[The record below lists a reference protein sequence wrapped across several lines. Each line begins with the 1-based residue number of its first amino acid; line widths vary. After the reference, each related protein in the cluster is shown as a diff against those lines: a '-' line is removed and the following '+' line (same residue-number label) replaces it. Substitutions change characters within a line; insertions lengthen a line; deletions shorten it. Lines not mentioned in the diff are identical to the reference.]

1 MWTWAATLLQSSNV
15 AYKYGISGPF
25 WYASGA
31 TIQVLLFAVL
41 AVEIKRK
48 CPAIHTICEVIL
60 ARWGTAAHLTI
71 MCFVIATQLIVTGML
86 ILGGAAVV
94 NALSGMDIYAASFLI
109 PLAAAPFTMQGGL
122 LATFI
127 SSWAQVAII
136 YVAML
141 IFLWKIY
148 VGQGSDLV
156 WESLMLAS
164 EKNPVLD
171 NREGTYLTM
180 WSTNGLIFGICNI
193 VGNFGTVFVDNAYW
207 QNAIAARPSG
217 TYKGYLMGGIAWF
230 SIPFSMATTLGLAA
244 RSMDLPITKTEAGL
258 GLVPPA
264 VAVHILGEGGAFLIL
279 FQLFMA
285 VTATACAEQI
295 SASAVFAYDIYK
307 RYMHPGATGKQILF
321 VSQVGV
327 FMWSVFSGVLATIL
341 FELEIGLGWIYV
353 AMGNFIGS
361 AVFPVAFALTWKRC
375 SAVGAIAGCWCG
387 LGLSMLAWCL
397 AAQSSKLGKGEK
409 VVNVNTLGDD
419 LPSLAGNLVALFSSP
434 VICIIVSLISPQRD
448 FEWEDLKR
456 KTEGWLVQD
465 DISEADRVSQSE
477 LIGMNHGQEDSE
489 EELNKVLF
497 FSYWFG
503 GGLSFVLIIVWPL
516 LTLPQVSFSKDY
528 WSWWVAIGFL
538 WAHGAAV
545 VTMVYPLW
553 EIRAELYAFIS
564 GKKPEEAPA
573 PTANKAA
580 ASDPDLVIKAADA
593 SVGQAA
599 QDPAIL
605 LVPNPRADPDT
616 DQKFLVGSAFGLAVT
631 SDITLVEGS

>member
-1 MWTWAATLLQSSNV
+1 M
-15 AYKYGISGPF
+15 
-25 WYASGA
+25 
-31 TIQVLLFAVL
+31 
-41 AVEIKRK
+41 
-48 CPAIHTICEVIL
+48 
-60 ARWGTAAHLTI
+60 
-71 MCFVIATQLIVTGML
+71 ATQLIVTGML

-127 SSWAQVAII
+127 SSWAQVSII

-148 VGQGSDLV
+148 VGQGSDIV
-156 WESLMLAS
+156 WENLMLAS

-217 TYKGYLMGGIAWF
+217 TYKGYLIGGIAWF
-230 SIPFSMATTLGLAA
+230 CIPFTMATTLGLAA
-244 RSMDLPITKTEAGL
+244 RAMDLPITRQEAGL

-307 RYMHPGATGKQILF
+307 RYLNTKASGKQILF
-321 VSQVGV
+321 VSRVGV
-327 FMWSVFSGVLATIL
+327 FLWSIFSGVLATIL
-341 FELEIGLGWIYV
+341 FELKIGLGWIYV

-375 SAVGAIAGCWCG
+375 SGAGAIAGCWGG

-397 AAQSSKLGKGEK
+397 AAQTSKLGGGEK
-409 VVNVNTLGDD
+409 KVNVDTLGDD

-434 VICIIVSLISPQRD
+434 IICVIVSLIAPQKD
-448 FEWEDLKR
+448 FEWDQLKK
-456 KTEGWLVQD
+456 KTEEWLVED
-465 DISEADRVSQSE
+465 DIDEAERVTHSE
-477 LIGMNHGQEDSE
+477 LIGMNHGKEDSE

-503 GGLSFVLIIVWPL
+503 GGLSIVLIVVWPL
-516 LTLPQVSFSKDY
+516 LTLPEVNFSKSY
-528 WSWWVAIGFL
+528 WNWWVAIGFL

-553 EIRAELYAFIS
+553 EIRAELHAFFT
-564 GKKPEEAPA
+564 GAKPEEPPA
-573 PTANKAA
+573 PPKADAPDPALKAA
-580 ASDPDLVIKAADA
+580 EVPA
-593 SVGQAA
+593 Q
-599 QDPAIL
+599 QDPAIM
-605 LVPNPRADPDT
+605 LVPKQPEA
-616 DQKFLVGSAFGLAVT
+616 QLLVGSAFGAVS
-631 SDITLVEGS
+631 SDITLVSGHA